1 MAERE
6 QPVQP
11 EQPAQPVQPVQPV
24 QQPGTMLTGVV
35 RAWYE
40 DRGFGFIAPDA
51 GGEDVFL
58 HQKQLGDG
66 LALAQG
72 TPVCYEL
79 GVSGASG
86 KPTANKCTPLNGASP
101 TLAGGPE
108 PTGKLFVCGLPMDV
122 TAEKVKE
129 TFSQYGTVV
138 DLKMLPDRIGKTD
151 RAVLVRM
158 SSVAEAVWL
167 VENLDGNIPTGLSD
181 PVSVRHGTNRA
192 QKAMEAGIP
201 KPNPP
206 SMYGAAPRPD
216 LQAVPRASPY
226 VALAPMS
233 TYGVAPTAVTFGAPA
248 VTLGG
253 LPAVGSVQ
261 AGLPTISGLD
271 IANSPT
277 AMLLLQQ
284 NPALLQTLLQRIQ
297 QRQQLQAIQLQ
308 QQQPQPQA
316 ASADIQTLLAALGVT

>member
-1 MAERE
+1 MAAPD
-6 QPVQP
+6 QLNQVVQ
-11 EQPAQPVQPVQPV
+11 
-24 QQPGTMLTGVV
+24 QQPGTVLTGVI

-40 DRGFGFIAPDA
+40 DRGFGFIAPDG

-58 HQKQLGDG
+58 HSKQLGDG

-72 TPVCYEL
+72 TPVSYEL

-86 KPTANKCTPLNGASP
+86 KPTANKCTTLNGASP
-101 TLAGGPE
+101 TLAGGPD
-108 PTGKLFVCGLPMDV
+108 PSGKLFVCGLPLDV
-122 TAEKVKE
+122 GAEKVKE

-158 SSVAEAVWL
+158 QSVAEAVWL

-192 QKAMEAGIP
+192 EKAMQMGIP
-201 KPNPP
+201 KPNQ
-206 SMYGAAPRPD
+206 SSYGAAPRQD
-216 LQAVPRASPY
+216 LQAVARASPY
-226 VALAPMS
+226 ATLAPMS
-233 TYGVAPTAVTFGAPA
+233 TFGVAPTVTLGAPTVTLGGAPA
-248 VTLGG
+248 VG
-253 LPAVGSVQ
+253 
-261 AGLPTISGLD
+261 GLPTISGLD
-271 IANSPT
+271 LASSPT

-297 QRQQLQAIQLQ
+297 QRQQLAAQIQ
-308 QQQPQPQA
+308 QPQA
-316 ASADIQTLLAALGVT
+316 ASSDIQALLAALGVT